1 MAFRPTTPNP
11 NTPTQPVERV
21 SFLRTPVIA
30 FFGEADRLV
39 PSKDVDDY
47 RNALTT
53 HKKDFEVH
61 TYPGADHGWTN
72 AKGPAYRQEAAE
84 DCWRRSLEFLRRRA
98 THRAARAATGS

>member
-1 MAFRPTTPNP
+1 M
-11 NTPTQPVERV
+11 
-21 SFLRTPVIA
+21 IA

-39 PSKDVDDY
+39 PLKDVDDY
-47 RNALTT
+47 RSALTT

-84 DCWRRSLEFLRRRA
+84 DCWRRSLEFLRHRA
-98 THRAARAATGS
+98 TERVDRAVARS